1 MKNRL
6 IISLF
11 TLAFIGF
18 SATRLNAQVKAAFSA
33 NTLSGCSPLVVQ
45 FKDESTGNPTSWRWD
60 LGNGTISLFQH
71 PSSVYFAP
79 GTYTV
84 KLVVKNAAGAD
95 SLVKQQYITVYDN
108 PVANFMANDS
118 VGCFPFP
125 VTFTDKSTVSNA

>member
-1 MKNRL
+1 MKNHL
-6 IISLF
+6 ILFVLACACISS
-11 TLAFIGF
+11 IRVDG
-18 SATRLNAQVKAAFSA
+18 QVKADFSTT
-33 NTLSGCSPLVVQ
+33 TLAGCSPLVVQ

-79 GTYTV
+79 GTYSV
-84 KLVVKNAAGAD
+84 KLVVKNATGAD

-108 PVANFMANDS
+108 PLVNLTASDS

-125 VTFTDKSTVSNA
+125 GNIHR

>member
-1 MKNRL
+1 MKNQL
-6 IISLF
+6 ILF
-11 TLAFIGF
+11 VLACACVSSTQVAG
-18 SATRLNAQVKAAFSA
+18 QVKAAFSA
-33 NTLSGCSPLVVQ
+33 ANVAGCSPLVVQ

-84 KLVVKNAAGAD
+84 KLVVKNTAGAD
-95 SLVKQQYITVYDN
+95 SIVKQQYITVYDN
-108 PVANFMANDS
+108 PVVNFTASDS

-125 VTFTDKSTVSNA
+125 